1 MNKSELANVMV
12 LTHVPTRREREQ
24 ELSRCHVCLSKTDL
38 TREHIPPKSAFNHTN
53 KLWDRLILKHS
64 ATSKKMHIRGGFWVQ
79 TLCEKCNNEIGALY
93 AQQYVN
99 FVKDLVMSPKLFTP
113 TNDARLF
120 NIRADTL
127 YIAKEIAIMILASE
141 SLAFAEENQELRA
154 FVLNRQRI
162 IQPPFQVLAFL
173 VPDVEEAGTM
183 SRFHARVDTFA
194 PGFRFAG
201 GEISCYP
208 FGFVY
213 ARDIGKGYEVEYM
226 TDITHWFMSANL
238 SERHN
243 RIEQFYTRIT
253 GVESMQCIH
262 GQKRYRPRID
272 YF

>member
-1 MNKSELANVMV
+1 MNKSELSNVMV
-12 LTHVPTRREREQ
+12 LTHVPTQKEREQ
-24 ELSRCHVCLSKTDL
+24 ELSQCHVCLSKTEL
-38 TREHIPPKSAFNHTN
+38 TREHIPPKSAFNNTN
-53 KLWDRLILKHS
+53 KLWDRLVLEHS
-64 ATSKKMHIRGGFWVQ
+64 ATSRKMHIRGGFWVQ

-93 AQQYVN
+93 AQEYVN

-113 TNDARLF
+113 TSDARLF

-141 SLAFAEENQELRA
+141 SLAFAEENQDLRE
-154 FVLNRQRI
+154 FVLNRQRT
-162 IQPPFQVLAFL
+162 IQPPFQVLAFF

-213 ARDIGKGYEVEYM
+213 ARDIVKGYQVEHM
-226 TDITHWFMSANL
+226 TDITHWFMSADI
-238 SERHN
+238 SERHH